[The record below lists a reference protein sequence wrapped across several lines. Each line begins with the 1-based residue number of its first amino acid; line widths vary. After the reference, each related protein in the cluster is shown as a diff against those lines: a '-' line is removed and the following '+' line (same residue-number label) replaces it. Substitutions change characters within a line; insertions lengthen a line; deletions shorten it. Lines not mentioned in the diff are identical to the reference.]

1 MGYSIPAS
9 TSLASTW
16 ESCEHVDY
24 VPSAESLL
32 LSMACFVLQQ
42 NFHHTGPLPLIHLH
56 DVCVGEE
63 SASLADALPVSL
75 EAPEDVDTSH
85 QGVAPPLGE
94 SREACIPLGTDS
106 ACSGHPFSSFKVG
119 FTARTQGACS
129 QRRCGESPSAK
140 LQSVSSEDCRTQVL
154 RQAVKQNAEM
164 RSSSHAHN
172 DVVGKVP
179 CEVAENI
186 IRRPENTSLW
196 TDNEAEF

>member
-1 MGYSIPAS
+1 MLS
-9 TSLASTW
+9 TF
-16 ESCEHVDY
+16 DY
-24 VPSAESLL
+24 VPSAESPL

-140 LQSVSSEDCRTQVL
+140 SSEDRKTPV
-154 RQAVKQNAEM
+154 RGQAVKQNAEM
-164 RSSSHAHN
+164 RSSSHAPI
-172 DVVGKVP
+172 VVVRKVP

-186 IRRPENTSLW
+186 IRRPQNTSLW